1 MTAKSATLPNEGAS
15 GLTDLSVLRS
25 NWVGFL
31 VRGILA
37 IALGAVA
44 ILSPFSAL
52 IAFAIALA
60 AFAFVDGAIA
70 MVTGIKGAKE
80 KSHRWWAL
88 ALSGLTGMM
97 VAAFFVL
104 LPLFTTLTL
113 AIASIVAISVWA
125 VLRGVFD
132 ISAAVRLR
140 KQMKGEWLL
149 GLSGMLSLLIGL
161 GLPVLL
167 VLYPG
172 ATILSL
178 GWVIGIY
185 AVAAGMLMIVLGF
198 RLRTKREARA
208 TDHRHREEEAMAAA

>member
-1 MTAKSATLPNEGAS
+1 M
-15 GLTDLSVLRS
+15 D
-25 NWVGFL
+25 
-31 VRGILA
+31 
-37 IALGAVA
+37 GAVA
-44 ILSPFSAL
+44 MIS
-52 IAFAIALA
+52 
-60 AFAFVDGAIA
+60 
-70 MVTGIKGAKE
+70 GIKGAKE

-88 ALSGLTGMM
+88 ALGGLTGMM

-113 AIASIVAISVWA
+113 AVASIVAISVWS

-149 GLSGMLSLLIGL
+149 GLSGGLSLLIGL

-167 VLYPG
+167 VLFPG

-178 GWVIGIY
+178 GWVIGAY
-185 AVAAGMLMIVLGF
+185 ALAAGVLLIVLGF
-198 RLRTKREARA
+198 RLRTRGEAKAADRRND
-208 TDHRHREEEAMAAA
+208 TEAGLAAA